1 METNFDCIVIGAGP
15 AGLSAALNLRQR
27 GKTVLVV
34 HSGETL
40 LAKAEQVDNYLG
52 MPGLSGKQMMERF
65 TQHARDAG
73 AVLRKG
79 RAGNVMPFGGRFM
92 VNLDGDILETGAVVL
107 ACGVSKAKPVPG
119 EAELLGR
126 GVSYCA
132 TCDGAFFRNKDVFVI
147 GGGFTAAEESVFLT
161 KFARHVTILIR
172 KNDFACPASVADKAR
187 NHEKITVLF
196 NTVVQEVSGDDGL
209 RRIQYQN
216 TATGEITDYQ
226 SPDGET
232 IGVFVFAG
240 YAPDTALV
248 SGIAERDARG
258 YIITDKNQKTSVEGL
273 YAAGDICVKPLRQVI
288 TAASDGAVAA
298 AALEKYCGALR
309 GEACL

>member
-132 TCDGAFFRNKDVFVI
+132 TCDGMLYRGRAVAVWGLSPEAPQEANFLHGIGCSVTYIAGRRPDTLEAGVAFRAGRVEAVEGGAAVEAVRVGGAALPVQGVFILRAATPPDALVPGLALENGFVKTDAAMRTNI
-147 GGGFTAAEESVFLT
+147 PGLFAAGEVTGGVQ
-161 KFARHVTILIR
+161 
-172 KNDFACPASVADKAR
+172 VANA
-187 NHEKITVLF
+187 V
-196 NTVVQEVSGDDGL
+196 GDGL
-209 RRIQYQN
+209 
-216 TATGEITDYQ
+216 
-226 SPDGET
+226 
-232 IGVFVFAG
+232 
-240 YAPDTALV
+240 
-248 SGIAERDARG
+248 
-258 YIITDKNQKTSVEGL
+258 
-273 YAAGDICVKPLRQVI
+273 
-288 TAASDGAVAA
+288 VAA
-298 AALEKYCGALR
+298 LAAVDYLDGVSPMTD
-309 GEACL
+309 

>member
-132 TCDGAFFRNKDVFVI
+132 TCDGMLYRGRAVAVWGLSPEAPQEANFLHGIGCSVTYIAGRRPDTLEAGVAFR
-147 GGGFTAAEESVFLT
+147 AA
-161 KFARHVTILIR
+161 
-172 KNDFACPASVADKAR
+172 
-187 NHEKITVLF
+187 
-196 NTVVQEVSGDDGL
+196 
-209 RRIQYQN
+209 RRIK
-216 TATGEITDYQ
+216 TPCTGSAATP
-226 SPDGET
+226 PD
-232 IGVFVFAG
+232 
-240 YAPDTALV
+240 ALV
-248 SGIAERDARG
+248 PGLALENGFVKTDAAMRTN
-258 YIITDKNQKTSVEGL
+258 IPGL
-273 YAAGDICVKPLRQVI
+273 FAAGDMTGKPLQV
-288 TAASDGAVAA
+288 ANAVGDGLVAA
-298 AALEKYCGALR
+298 LAAVDYLDGVSPMTD
-309 GEACL
+309 

>member
-107 ACGVSKAKPVPG
+107 ACGASG
-119 EAELLGR
+119 E
-126 GVSYCA
+126 SP
-132 TCDGAFFRNKDVFVI
+132 
-147 GGGFTAAEESVFLT
+147 
-161 KFARHVTILIR
+161 H
-172 KNDFACPASVADKAR
+172 
-187 NHEKITVLF
+187 
-196 NTVVQEVSGDDGL
+196 
-209 RRIQYQN
+209 
-216 TATGEITDYQ
+216 TAT
-226 SPDGET
+226 
-232 IGVFVFAG
+232 
-240 YAPDTALV
+240 
-248 SGIAERDARG
+248 ARPR
-258 YIITDKNQKTSVEGL
+258 YSIPS
-273 YAAGDICVKPLRQVI
+273 QV
-288 TAASDGAVAA
+288 AQ
-298 AALEKYCGALR
+298 
-309 GEACL
+309 

>member
-1 METNFDCIVIGAGP
+1 METNFDCIVVGAGP

-132 TCDGAFFRNKDVFVI
+132 TCDGMLYRGRAVAVWGLSPEAPQEANFLHGI
-147 GGGFTAAEESVFLT
+147 GWAGPPLPGGSRRRVCGGAGRVGAGEGGAAVEAVRVGGAAL
-161 KFARHVTILIR
+161 
-172 KNDFACPASVADKAR
+172 P
-187 NHEKITVLF
+187 
-196 NTVVQEVSGDDGL
+196 VQ
-209 RRIQYQN
+209 
-216 TATGEITDYQ
+216 
-226 SPDGET
+226 
-232 IGVFVFAG
+232 GVFILRA
-240 YAPDTALV
+240 ATPPDALV
-248 SGIAERDARG
+248 PGLALENGFVKTDAAMRTN
-258 YIITDKNQKTSVEGL
+258 IPGL
-273 YAAGDICVKPLRQVI
+273 FAAGDMTGKPLQV
-288 TAASDGAVAA
+288 ANAVGDGLVAA
-298 AALEKYCGALR
+298 LAAVDYLDGVSPMTD
-309 GEACL
+309 

>member
-107 ACGVSKAKPVPG
+107 ACGVSVAVWGLSPEAPQEANFLHGIGCSVTYIAGRRPDTLEAGVAFRAGRVEAVEGGAAVEAVRVGGAALPVQGVFILRAATPPDALVPG
-119 EAELLGR
+119 LALENG
-126 GVSYCA
+126 
-132 TCDGAFFRNKDVFVI
+132 FVK
-147 GGGFTAAEESVFLT
+147 TDAAMRT
-161 KFARHVTILIR
+161 NI
-172 KNDFACPASVADKAR
+172 PG
-187 NHEKITVLF
+187 LF
-196 NTVVQEVSGDDGL
+196 
-209 RRIQYQN
+209 
-216 TATGEITDYQ
+216 
-226 SPDGET
+226 
-232 IGVFVFAG
+232 
-240 YAPDTALV
+240 
-248 SGIAERDARG
+248 
-258 YIITDKNQKTSVEGL
+258 
-273 YAAGDICVKPLRQVI
+273 AAGDMTGKPLQV
-288 TAASDGAVAA
+288 ANAVGDGLVAA
-298 AALEKYCGALR
+298 LAAVDYLDGVSPMTD
-309 GEACL
+309 

>member
-132 TCDGAFFRNKDVFVI
+132 TCIGCSVTYIAGRRPDTLEAGVAFRAGRVEAVEGGAAVEAVRV
-147 GGGFTAAEESVFLT
+147 GGAAL
-161 KFARHVTILIR
+161 
-172 KNDFACPASVADKAR
+172 P
-187 NHEKITVLF
+187 
-196 NTVVQEVSGDDGL
+196 VQ
-209 RRIQYQN
+209 
-216 TATGEITDYQ
+216 
-226 SPDGET
+226 
-232 IGVFVFAG
+232 GVFILRA
-240 YAPDTALV
+240 ATPPDALV
-248 SGIAERDARG
+248 PGLALENGFVKTDAAMRTN
-258 YIITDKNQKTSVEGL
+258 IPGL
-273 YAAGDICVKPLRQVI
+273 FAAGDMTGKPLQV
-288 TAASDGAVAA
+288 ANAVGDGLVAA
-298 AALEKYCGALR
+298 LAAVDYLDGVSPMTD
-309 GEACL
+309 